1 MAIRTIDDIRMLL
14 ATGQITGGITDPE
27 GDIVQITAE
36 DGSKLDLHL
45 GRSFGDRLPSDDEI
59 IGSIEGIAE
68 RGSFDVMPVDRTD
81 AETEERDIRVDV
93 THGVF
98 DRGLSPMQAL
108 AAALATRDYEL
119 EEISETMTRM
129 TGREVSPE
137 VAATYISKARR
148 KEGLPDRRKR
158 SEEI

>member
-1 MAIRTIDDIRMLL
+1 MAIRTINDIRKLL

-68 RGSFDVMPVDRTD
+68 RGSFDIAPVDRMD
-81 AETEERDIRVDV
+81 AETETAIRIEMTRRILD
-93 THGVF
+93 
-98 DRGLSPMQAL
+98 DGLSPMEGL
-108 AAALATRDYEL
+108 AMSLYDHGYDLDRSSL
-119 EEISETMTRM
+119 SMTRM
-129 TGREVSPE
+129 TGRTVGPDA
-137 VAATYISKARR
+137 VTVYLAKARR
-148 KEGLPDRRKR
+148 KLGVPDMRRNQ
-158 SEEI
+158 SA